1 MGIIAWNILG
11 LVARMIHLAAA
22 PAARRPKTGHPAMGS
37 CGLSTSLGETSALMT
52 SGPEPSS
59 GRRRHG

>member
-1 MGIIAWNILG
+1 MGIFAWNRLG
-11 LVARMIHLAAA
+11 LVTGLIALAAA
-22 PAARRPKTGHPAMGS
+22 PATRDPITGHPAMGS
-37 CGLSTSLGETSALMT
+37 RGPSTSLSETSALMT

>member
-1 MGIIAWNILG
+1 MGIIAWNRLG
-11 LVARMIHLAAA
+11 LVTGMIVLAAA
-22 PAARRPKTGHPAMGS
+22 PAARNSTTGHPAVGS
-37 CGLSTSLGETSALMT
+37 RGPSTSLSETSALMT